1 MFADLTAILAS
12 QIGGSQNG
20 GLQNPYQPMTR
31 IPQMPG
37 RNTQSREQIPRRG
50 EPQMP
55 QSTPQQGMPQMGMN
69 RPGMGMGSQGLFNA
83 YMAQLFNRR
92 YAPPPMQ
99 GGVQNMGG
107 FMGFAS
113 PKMSPI
119 QGPQQGGLMS
129 QGPAPGSPQ
138 YGVGGSNWW
147 DQGMSTGA

>member
-1 MFADLTAILAS
+1 MFADLSAILAS
-12 QIGGSQNG
+12 QIGGSQAG
-20 GLQNPYQPMTR
+20 PGYQPMTR
-31 IPQMPG
+31 LPQMPT
-37 RNTQSREQIPRRG
+37 RQREQIPRRG

-55 QSTPQQGMPQMGMN
+55 QMGMN
-69 RPGMGMGSQGLFNA
+69 RPGMGMPQMGNMGSQGLFNL
-83 YMAQLFNRR
+83 YMSQLFNRK

-113 PKMSPI
+113 PKMGSI

-129 QGPAPGSPQ
+129 QGGPAPGSPQ